1 MQEVVLLGF
10 AHVSIIT
17 AVVTGCFVGGHSVI
31 QVSFHAHFMLNG
43 YCGIDEQKIILIDK
57 GRNKQETRKK
67 ELFWQYKL
75 DTFVPHGLNKR
86 AVDLEWI

>member
-17 AVVTGCFVGGHSVI
+17 AVVI
-31 QVSFHAHFMLNG
+31 QVSFHAHFILDG
-43 YCGIDEQKIILIDK
+43 HCGFDDWEITLIDK

-75 DTFVPHGLNKR
+75 DTFVPHGLNER
-86 AVDLEWI
+86 VVDLEWI